1 MAFVN
6 VSNVNPTA
14 FFPAKWCPTRG
25 DREHTVEIMVAI
37 EGELNSRVGYPIQN
51 MRASLKGTRISTTNE
66 GAFEVGQEVF
76 FLGRWWLIDN
86 VGFDLSEYAPQSA
99 AVTGIGHPKTFL
111 DIVGQQV
118 KGGF

>member
-1 MAFVN
+1 MRGLCGFV
-6 VSNVNPTA
+6 SLSRMGPR
-14 FFPAKWCPTRG
+14 TR
-25 DREHTVEIMVAI
+25 
-37 EGELNSRVGYPIQN
+37 YPIQN
-51 MRASLKGTRISTTNE
+51 LRASTKGTVVR
-66 GAFEVGQEVF
+66 VGQSFPVKERQEVA

-118 KGGF
+118 KGSF